1 MEKLGRVKVASLEV
15 IFRALQEAQARYLVV
30 GGVAVIAHGYVR
42 VTKDLDLVL
51 DLSAES
57 LQRSLQALKALGYR
71 PINPVDIFDFAD
83 PEKRR
88 DWTENRN
95 MVVFNLVSDRFPD
108 LVIDIFTKEPFAF
121 DAEYDRASWR
131 EFAPGIAA
139 RVVSLETLIALKTE
153 ANRPQDR
160 LDIEKLRR
168 YRAANE

>member
-1 MEKLGRVKVASLEV
+1 MSLEV
-15 IFRALQEAQARYLVV
+15 IFRTLNEARARYLVV

-57 LQRSLQALKALGYR
+57 LNLSLQALASLGYR
-71 PINPVDIFDFAD
+71 PINPVDIFEFAD

-108 LVIDIFTKEPFAF
+108 VVIDIFTNEPFAF
-121 DAEYDRASWR
+121 DVEYDAASWR

-139 RVVSLETLIALKTE
+139 RVVALETLIALKTQ
-153 ANRPQDR
+153 ADRTQDR

-168 YRAANE
+168 PRAANE